1 MREDTWST
9 VACRCVT
16 NVEHS
21 KIYIPTFLTG
31 KHGSLKVNNAG
42 FQFCD
47 EEEKWGEGG
56 GV

>member
-1 MREDTWST
+1 MREGTWST

-21 KIYIPTFLTG
+21 KIYMPTFLTG

-42 FQFCD
+42 FSIL
-47 EEEKWGEGG
+47 
-56 GV
+56 